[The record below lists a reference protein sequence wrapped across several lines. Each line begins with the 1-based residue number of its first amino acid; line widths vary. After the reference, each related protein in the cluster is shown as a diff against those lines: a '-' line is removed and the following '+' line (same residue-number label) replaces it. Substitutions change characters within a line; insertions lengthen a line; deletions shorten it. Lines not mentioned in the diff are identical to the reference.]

1 MYFYLTPI
9 EVQFT
14 SGRMIMIGA
23 EGVRRPT
30 FTSVSELKLA
40 HRHHQ
45 FLSAGGGCQLAA
57 GQKIYEVSFF
67 KLAQQVPFGL
77 VLSLCYI
84 FPFIKR
90 RWTELRILKRIL
102 CETLL
107 VSIGNLLGVII
118 FWWGCVF
125 PKGQFQ

>member
-1 MYFYLTPI
+1 
-9 EVQFT
+9 
-14 SGRMIMIGA
+14 MIMIGA

-67 KLAQQVPFGL
+67 KLAQQVPL
-77 VLSLCYI
+77 CPVLSLDIY
-84 FPFIKR
+84 F
-90 RWTELRILKRIL
+90 ILKN
-102 CETLL
+102 E
-107 VSIGNLLGVII
+107 G
-118 FWWGCVF
+118 
-125 PKGQFQ
+125 GQS